1 MRKSQLKE
9 SFLKGK
15 WGIISLLSVAAV
27 LIIFYGTTVLAG
39 GGGDGT
45 VTLHIY
51 KYWDRVERAAVT
63 YHPNGGTGG
72 GHDVVSVDSSYI
84 IKDDTANNISRVNH
98 SFDDWNTMA
107 DGNGVSYAPGDQTAI
122 VSGGLTLYAQWSA
135 EIGPPTD
142 VETYPGDR
150 KIALLW
156 NDPTY
161 GGAAYFDIKID
172 DGEWERISTDSLV
185 RDTDANKWYLLF
197 KNLNNG
203 QQYTFSIRAV
213 TDAGLVGP
221 VTEVQDTPDPIGDLG
236 GEADLISMKLVTV
249 KPDGGWQTAFGS
261 GTETD
266 PYMATITLPKGLAN
280 ADIHRNS
287 VACSQDSTF
296 IMYSDSGF
304 NNEITEFHR
313 LGYLDGDGYWLPE
326 VHVYFKVTSGNQVN
340 IRYYHITVV
349 PPP

>member
-1 MRKSQLKE
+1 
-9 SFLKGK
+9 
-15 WGIISLLSVAAV
+15 
-27 LIIFYGTTVLAG
+27 
-39 GGGDGT
+39 
-45 VTLHIY
+45 
-51 KYWDRVERAAVT
+51 
-63 YHPNGGTGG
+63 
-72 GHDVVSVDSSYI
+72 VSVDSSYI
-84 IKDDTANNISRVNH
+84 IRDDTANNISRVNH

-107 DGNGVSYAPGDQTAI
+107 DGNGVSYAPGDQTVI

-135 EIGPPTD
+135 EGIGPPAD

-172 DGEWERISTDSLV
+172 DGEWERISTDDLV
-185 RDTDANKWYLLF
+185 RDTDVDKWYLLF

-221 VTEVQDTPDPIGDLG
+221 VTEVQDTPDPIGDIG
-236 GEADLISMKLVTV
+236 AEGADLISIYGVIAR
-249 KPDGGWQTAFGS
+249 PDGGWQTASGS
-261 GTETD
+261 GTKTD
-266 PYMATITLPKGLAN
+266 PYRATIAVPRSLGYI
-280 ADIHRNS
+280 DIHINS
-287 VACSQDSTF
+287 VACSQDASF
-296 IMYSDSGF
+296 IVYSDSGF
-304 NNEITEFHR
+304 NNAALFGVHR
-313 LGYLDGDGYWLPE
+313 QGELDDGDYGWLPE
-326 VHVYFKVTSGNQVN
+326 VQVYFKVTSGNQVN